1 MQRSGSNGGVSSG
14 SAGEEIINRAGG
26 RERRITIHVTGQ
38 DGSTTMFTISRN
50 LRLRVLFLNYCERK
64 QLNYRTARFLHQGV
78 RVLGRRTPAEVP
90 FLLLFHASDRETE
103 CVRVEMEELLYKHAG
118 SNGFGGF
125 NFTSGPAARNFCR
138 NEQPEHSA
146 YRGSS
151 FGGITHTANHQVGI
165 VWLASVL

>member
-78 RVLGRRTPAEVP
+78 RVLGRRTPAE
-90 FLLLFHASDRETE
+90 LNLEDG
-103 CVRVEMEELLYKHAG
+103 VELNCMLHQLG
-118 SNGFGGF
+118 GGGF
-125 NFTSGPAARNFCR
+125 YTMPA
-138 NEQPEHSA
+138 
-146 YRGSS
+146 
-151 FGGITHTANHQVGI
+151 TT
-165 VWLASVL
+165 